1 MLALRGCLQSTL
13 GRQSPP
19 SAHASVIGGKADS
32 KCSRA
37 FPLLTQSGYCRRAN
51 RTSLLR
57 TGDAPAR
64 ASCQSQ
70 FTQMFAG
77 APKRAGTPRRT
88 RRQRLERPNMAQLDE
103 NKLQQF
109 VGKMLGDLGGAF
121 SVPTVRIGLRL
132 GLFNA
137 LHEGG
142 PATSDELAKRAGGLT
157 ERYVREWALAQAANG
172 FIDYNAASRK
182 FSLSPEQAMVF
193 AQKDSP
199 VYLAGAFDIVAAM
212 IEGEPKVENSF
223 RTGAG
228 VRWGDSAGCLF
239 CATGAFF
246 RPGYVN
252 NIVQNW
258 LPTLDGVEAKLKSGA
273 KVADV
278 GCGVGFST
286 LLMARAFS
294 KSQFVGYDFHAPSVE
309 EANRHAV
316 AHGLGDRVSFKQAT
330 AKDIKESGFD
340 LVTCFDCLHDM
351 GDPRGCARHMRRILK
366 ADGTWMI
373 VEPVA
378 GNRPE
383 DNINPVGRL
392 YYNAST
398 MICVPTSL
406 DQEVGEGLGAQA
418 GEAKLTEVIRD
429 GGFTRIRRA
438 TAGPFNMVLEARA

>member
-1 MLALRGCLQSTL
+1 
-13 GRQSPP
+13 
-19 SAHASVIGGKADS
+19 
-32 KCSRA
+32 
-37 FPLLTQSGYCRRAN
+37 
-51 RTSLLR
+51 
-57 TGDAPAR
+57 
-64 ASCQSQ
+64 
-70 FTQMFAG
+70 
-77 APKRAGTPRRT
+77 
-88 RRQRLERPNMAQLDE
+88 MAQLDE
-103 NKLQQF
+103 NKLHEF

-121 SVPTVRIGLRL
+121 SVPTARLGFRL
-132 GLFNA
+132 GLFDA
-137 LHEGG
+137 LHQGG
-142 PATSDELAKRAGGLT
+142 SATAAELARRAGGLT

-172 FIDYNAASRK
+172 YVSYDPAAEA

-193 AQKDSP
+193 AVKDSP

-258 LPTLDGVEAKLKSGA
+258 LPALDGVEAKLKSGA

-286 LLMARAFS
+286 LLMAEAFPNS
-294 KSQFVGYDFHAPSVE
+294 RFVGYDFHEPSVE
-309 EANRHAV
+309 EARRHAQT
-316 AHGLGDRVSFKQAT
+316 HGLTDRVTFVAAS
-330 AKDIKESGFD
+330 AKEIEDTGFD
-340 LVTCFDCLHDM
+340 LVTHFDCLHDM
-351 GDPRGCARHMRRILK
+351 GDPRGCARQMRRILK
-366 ADGTWMI
+366 DDGAWMI
-373 VEPVA
+373 VEPIA
-378 GNRPE
+378 GDRPA
-383 DNINPVGRL
+383 DNLNPVGRL

-406 DQEVGEGLGAQA
+406 DQEVAEGLGAQA

-429 GGFTRIRRA
+429 GGFTRVRRA
-438 TAGPFNMVLEARA
+438 TEGPFNMVLEARA